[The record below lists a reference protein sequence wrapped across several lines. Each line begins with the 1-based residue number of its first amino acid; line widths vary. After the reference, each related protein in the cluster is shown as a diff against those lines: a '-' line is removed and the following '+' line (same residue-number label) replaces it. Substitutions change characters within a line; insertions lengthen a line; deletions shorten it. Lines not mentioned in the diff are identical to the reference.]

1 MNSALL
7 SNVLDD
13 AIEDV
18 TNDERK
24 WFESGPT
31 FENTEDI
38 SLKFATLKCEVADVG
53 IEMSLIDAAYEVAE
67 SDVGYAINMEG
78 GVGDFFKSFGKVLL
92 KIGKFI
98 ISLITYPFRLIYGL
112 ITKKKIGFWIGDNDE
127 GGGGGSD
134 GGVSNGILANNLS
147 MPTDIPTRVRDM
159 NEMLKIQGIY
169 TSKVEGTVKDLQDN
183 LAFIQEFTKNVNTD
197 NLDEDLKK
205 LDERISKYIGGENG
219 KGGAVADIANYANS
233 MDAIKKQA
241 KSADTPS
248 VKVAQALQD
257 AFNALKEVGNTK
269 NDSEKLKAA
278 IENLMKVIDG
288 LEKSFMNIADIG
300 RDVSGKSIG
309 TGALN
314 KADTNAGK
322 NENET
327 ESIAKKA
334 NNTRVEC
341 VKKLRDFLKVTRE
354 ILMHI
359 ATANTTFSKS
369 IAEIVDKTKSLQTV
383 VKSIGEGKGSAL
395 NFKGVPAMLGQK
407 VDSMFDLEVWTLQN
421 DNIAN
426 FFGGA
431 FVTEKILSE
440 KGIKD
445 LEAKMNEVINNN
457 GKETDA
463 EQKTRINFADV
474 ECMPPLIIISQKTL
488 ELKDSNNAL
497 YRFIIGHE
505 ATHTVVERGMSTKN
519 KNEEFEQ
526 DLHDDAAE
534 TMADKGGMGVAY
546 DTENNQALKYE
557 DLISFYKIAC
567 QSIVSGAS
575 AVRQQYALTNDAINC
590 NIQKAQQSM
599 TNRWTWL
606 KVAAEKLKQNNDSN
620 PPLFAENDPDA
631 TKLKAEIMEFLNNS
645 AKNVFSTP
653 NTDDEKKYYA
663 EIQQKLTD
671 YANKRLPAL
680 RKDVEFDK
688 EFKDSF
694 IRTEIYGLFA
704 KAKGKYERAGGN
716 HDVRENLEKEWNEL
730 WGNNAAN
737 VEKFCAEVKSLQDR
751 YKSEG
756 YPSGKG
762 SSQQSQGDQKKKG
775 KK

>member
-7 SNVLDD
+7 SSVLDD

-24 WFESGPT
+24 WFESGST

-38 SLKFATLKCEVADVG
+38 SLKFASLKCEVADVG

-78 GVGDFFKSFGKVLL
+78 GVGDFFKSFGKILL

-112 ITKKKIGFWIGDNDE
+112 ITKKKIGFWIGGDDE

-134 GGVSNGILANNLS
+134 GGLSDSLLAPNLS
-147 MPTDIPTRVRDM
+147 VPSDMPTRLRDLE
-159 NEMLKIQGIY
+159 EMLKIQGVY
-169 TSKVEGTVKDLQDN
+169 TSKVEGTVKDVQDK
-183 LAFIQEFTKNVNTD
+183 LAFVQEFTKNVNVD
-197 NLDEDLKK
+197 NIEDDLKK
-205 LDERISKYIGGENG
+205 LDERVSKYIGGENG
-219 KGGAVADIANYANS
+219 KGGAVAEVENYANA
-233 MDAIKKQA
+233 MTAIKKQA
-241 KSADTPS
+241 TQNDTPS

-300 RDVSGKSIG
+300 RNVSGKSIG

-322 NENET
+322 NEAKT

-354 ILMHI
+354 ILMYI

-369 IAEIVDKTKSLQTV
+369 IAEIVDRTKSLQTV
-383 VKSIGEGKGSAL
+383 VKSIGGSGGGSAV
-395 NFKGVPAMLGQK
+395 NFKGTPAMLGQK
-407 VDSMFDLEVWTLQN
+407 VDSMFDLEIWTLQDN
-421 DNIAN
+421 NIAN
-426 FFGGA
+426 AFGGA
-431 FVTEKILSE
+431 FVTDKIISE
-440 KGIKD
+440 RGIKV
-445 LEAKMNEVINNN
+445 LTAKVNAAYK
-457 GKETDA
+457 GETDNH
-463 EQKTRINFADV
+463 QKERINYSDV
-474 ECMPPLIIISQKTL
+474 ECMPPLIIVSQETL
-488 ELKDSNNAL
+488 SLKDSNNAL

-505 ATHTVVERGMSTKN
+505 ATHTIAEGGMK
-519 KNEEFEQ
+519 KDGKQ
-526 DLHDDAAE
+526 DLHDDTAE
-534 TMADKGGMGVAY
+534 TMADKGGIGVAY
-546 DTENNQALKYE
+546 DVENNQALKYE
-557 DLISFYKIAC
+557 VLIGFYEIVCKN
-567 QSIVSGAS
+567 IVSGINAIKS
-575 AVRQQYALTNDAINC
+575 QYHLTNDAINC
-590 NIQKAQQSM
+590 DIQKAQQSM

-606 KVAAEKLKQNNDSN
+606 KVAAEKLKQNNDGN

-645 AKNVFSTP
+645 AKNAFSTP

-663 EIQQKLTD
+663 EIQQTLTD

-694 IRTEIYGLFA
+694 ILTEIYGLFT
-704 KAKGKYERAGGN
+704 KAKGQYERAGGN